1 MKPNIDQANKWNRI
15 FGRIVPAHI
24 GDIFGVFNV
33 MIVLSAFGAIMTLAL
48 WLPAASNAP
57 IIVYAVAYG
66 FASGCTLSIIPA
78 MVAKLGHISKLGARS
93 GALYAFSSI
102 GVLIGS
108 PIGGAIQNR
117 QHGGYSGLIIF
128 SGVALIIGTFFAV
141 FSRAAQVGY
150 KLKVKI

>member
-1 MKPNIDQANKWNRI
+1 MAILTYRPIRT
-15 FGRIVPAHI
+15 FGRILPAHI
-24 GDIFGVFNV
+24 GDTFGVFNV
-33 MIVLSAFGAIMTLAL
+33 MIILSTFGAVMTLAL

-57 IIVYAVAYG
+57 IIVYAVMYG

-78 MVAKLGHISKLGARS
+78 MVAKLGHISQLGARS
-93 GALYAFSSI
+93 GALYAFSSF

-117 QHGGYSGLIIF
+117 QHGRYSGLIVLT
-128 SGVALIIGTFFAV
+128 GVALLIGTFLAV
-141 FSRAAQVGY
+141 LSRTALIGF